1 MKKELDK
8 NSNLWYTVVTP
19 IKKGNNK
26 HAQTN
31 PQRPLLVAVSP
42 LRCVQLLPLLRHGG
56 MGRGKPR

>member
-8 NSNLWYTVVTP
+8 NSNLWYTVVTQ

-31 PQRPLLVAVSP
+31 HQRPLHLAV
-42 LRCVQLLPLLRHGG
+42 
-56 MGRGKPR
+56 